1 MLEEM
6 AAIGGCQRTAEQA
19 KIALPPMPKILYLVT
34 EDWFFVSHFLPMA
47 QAARDCGLQVAVATR
62 VRAHGE
68 RLKAEGFSVIAI
80 ESTRGSFSPLR
91 SLQEFF
97 QALKIVRDERADIV
111 HCIALRPVVIGGI
124 AAKLAGTGGALVV
137 APTGLGHLWIER
149 GIAVLVARKIV
160 SAIVGS
166 WLRGPRTRYLFE
178 NRDDPQEF
186 GLDPAGADI
195 TIVGGSGVEPANF
208 PRSEEPA
215 APPLKVAVVCRMIRP
230 KGIVEAVEAVRRAR
244 GARAAVE
251 LHLFGDPDPAN
262 PRSIPQAT
270 LERWSAEPGITWHG
284 RVADVAQVWRQHHVA
299 MLLSYR
305 EGLPRSLVE
314 AAAVGRP
321 IVATDVAGCREVMRD
336 GQEGILVPLGDIG
349 AAARALATLAAD
361 PDLRYRLGAAANARF
376 HERFTADAVRQK
388 VRNLYRSLAP
398 PP

>member
-1 MLEEM
+1 
-6 AAIGGCQRTAEQA
+6 
-19 KIALPPMPKILYLVT
+19 MPKILYLVT

-62 VRAHGE
+62 VRDDGE
-68 RLKAEGFSVIAI
+68 RLKAEGFSVTAI
-80 ESTRGSFSPLR
+80 EGERGSFSPLR
-91 SLQEFF
+91 TLRDFF
-97 QALKIVRDERADIV
+97 RAFKTIRAERADIV
-111 HCIALRPVVIGGI
+111 HCIALRPVVIGGV
-124 AAKLAGTGGALVV
+124 AAKLAGTGALVL

-149 GIAVLVARKIV
+149 GLGVRFARKFV
-160 SAIVGS
+160 SAIVGL

-178 NRDDPQEF
+178 NRDDPEEF
-186 GLDPAGADI
+186 DLDPDGTDI
-195 TIVGGSGVEPANF
+195 TIIGGAGVDPSKF

-215 APPLKVAVVCRMIRP
+215 APPVKVAVVSRMIQP

-244 GARAAVE
+244 GAGAPVE
-251 LHLFGDPDPAN
+251 LHLFGDPDPDN

-284 RVADVAQVWRQHHVA
+284 RVADVAQVWCQHHVA

-321 IVATDVAGCREVMRD
+321 IVATDVAGCREVVRD
-336 GQEGILVPLGDIG
+336 GQEGILVPLGDID
-349 AAARALATLAAD
+349 AAAQALTTLAAD

-388 VRNLYRSLAP
+388 VRNLYLSLAP